1 MPRVDI
7 HAHILPGLDD
17 GPITIEESLAMARTA
32 ARDGTDVVV
41 ATPHYRDMELEHQ
54 PGRIVRELAD
64 TLNAALQS
72 DAARMNAR
80 TVRIFTGMTNR
91 IDTAL
96 PDLVDSENVITL
108 NRTRF
113 LLVEA
118 PYNRLPTYVEDV
130 VGRLFTQR
138 LVPVLAH
145 PERNVEFQRNP
156 KRLQRLVEQGVIV
169 QIATGSLTGQYGA
182 GAKRAAEQF
191 ITRGMGHV
199 VASEMHASTSPRSP
213 ILSEAFDIVAELI
226 DEREA
231 YDLFE
236 ANPEMILEGHSPQ
249 QELAPRPRIRRNWIR
264 IPSVQISNPISDR
277 ARRRWGRRFR
287 RVRRRTSRGRAL

>member
-17 GPITIEESLAMARTA
+17 GPITIEESLVMAQTA
-32 ARDGTDVVV
+32 ARDGTDVIV

-54 PGRIVRELAD
+54 SGTVVRELAD
-64 TLNAALQS
+64 TLNASLRS
-72 DAARMNAR
+72 DALSMNTRAI
-80 TVRIFTGMTNR
+80 RIFTGMTNR

-96 PDLVDSENVITL
+96 PDLVDSENAITL

-113 LLVEA
+113 LLVEP

-130 VGRLFTQR
+130 FGRLLTQR

-156 KRLQRLVEQGVIV
+156 KRLQRLVEEGVIV
-169 QIATGSLTGQYGA
+169 QIATGSLTGQHGA
-182 GAKRAAEQF
+182 NAKRAAEQF
-191 ITRGMGHV
+191 IRRGMAHV
-199 VASEMHASTSPRSP
+199 VASEMHANISPRSP

-226 DEREA
+226 DELEA

-236 ANPEMILEGHSPQ
+236 TNPEMILEGHSPH
-249 QELAPRPRIRRNWIR
+249 QELAPRARIRRNWIR
-264 IPSVQISNPISDR
+264 MPSVQISNPIVDR
-277 ARRRWGRRFR
+277 TRRRWARRFR
-287 RVRRRTSRGRAL
+287 RVRRRTSRG